1 MTIVRQKQY
10 KLSDTDKIR
19 RATLESK
26 IRMDAK
32 RRKITLRQA
41 AVSKKSKLNIL
52 RIYRRYR
59 NSEHCRIITSDMK
72 WITKKFIKNGKT
84 NQICSK

>member
-1 MTIVRQKQY
+1 MTIIRQKQY
-10 KLSDTDKIR
+10 KLSDTDKKR
-19 RATLESK
+19 RETLESK

-32 RRKITLRQA
+32 RRKITLREA
-41 AVSKKSKLNIL
+41 AISKKSRLNIL

-59 NSEHCRIITSDMK
+59 NFEHCKIITSDMI

-84 NQICSK
+84 NKICSK